1 MGRGRFAFVLP
12 CLALLLVPSA
22 ALAQRLGKAAAES
35 LFERG
40 RVLLAQQRTAEA
52 CAKFEASQELDAGVG
67 TLLYL
72 GECYER
78 LGRTASAW
86 ATFKEAISLA
96 QVRSDDRERLAS
108 IRAASLEPRLTRVIL
123 RVREIDR
130 LAGLTI
136 RVGRARIPRAS
147 WGVPLPVDPGRM
159 RVEASAP
166 GRQIWARSFELSG
179 RGNWVIEVPR
189 LRLDARRAGDPPALR
204 GSCRQR
210 VASLDRATD
219 FVPARVGG
227 QVALFDRAH
236 FVG

>member
-1 MGRGRFAFVLP
+1 MGRGKFVFALP
-12 CLALLLVPSA
+12 CLALLLVPNA
-22 ALAQRLGKAAAES
+22 ALAQRMGKAAAES

-40 RVLLAQQRTAEA
+40 RVLMAEQRTLEA

-96 QVRSDDRERLAS
+96 QVRADDRERLAS
-108 IRAASLEPRLTRVIL
+108 VRAASLEPRLTRVIL
-123 RVREIDR
+123 RVRELDR
-130 LAGLTI
+130 LSGLTI
-136 RVGRARIPRAS
+136 RIGRARIPRAS
-147 WGVPLPVDPGRM
+147 WGLPLPVDPGRM

-189 LRLDARRAGDPPALR
+189 LRPAPRTAGAAPAPRSRRE
-204 GSCRQR
+204 R
-210 VASLDRATD
+210 VAPLDRATNL
-219 FVPARVGG
+219 VPARIGG
-227 QVALFDRAH
+227 QLPLFDRAH
-236 FVG
+236 LVG